1 MADKHRIEIVGPLD
15 SRCLAVEAAVHRV
28 VEDAHANCDVV
39 LDVTPQRLF
48 ELGVVR
54 TPAVVLDGR
63 LVLAG
68 RAPTTDEVLALLG
81 VA

>member
-1 MADKHRIEIVGPLD
+1 MAEKHRIEIVGPLGP
-15 SRCLAVEAAVHRV
+15 RCLAAEHAVHQV
-28 VEDAHANCDVV
+28 VEESNANCEVV
-39 LDVTPQRLF
+39 LDVTPERLF
-48 ELGVVR
+48 DLGVVR

-68 RAPTTDEVLALLG
+68 RAPTEDEVRVLLG